1 MPNFSFNRNYDL
13 LNDGPFPVYYILQ
26 DRLLQGGKKFSIFN
40 GIYVS
45 KEKSPD
51 Y

>member
-1 MPNFSFNRNYDL
+1 MPKFSFKRNYDL
-13 LNDGPFPVYYILQ
+13 LKDSPVPVYYILQ
-26 DRLLQGGKKFSIFN
+26 DRLLQRGKKFSIFN
-40 GIYVS
+40 GIYGS